1 MGKPTPLEATV
12 NQALDATIDEH
23 GNVRLLQ
30 PIQLSGSHR
39 AVVVI
44 LPEPAVAAPPPL
56 PGKPLALADL
66 PEPRDD
72 WERRL
77 RALAVDCGVS
87 PPHSAFSSD
96 ELYE

>member
-1 MGKPTPLEATV
+1 MVGNKILLESAM

-30 PIQLSGSHR
+30 PIQLSGTHR

-44 LPEPAVAAPPPL
+44 LSNQQASDSPPK
-56 PGKPLALADL
+56 KPLTLADL
-66 PEPRDD
+66 PEPRND

-77 RALAVDCGVS
+77 RAIAVDCGVS

-96 ELYE
+96 ELYD